1 MTNKDKD
8 IIRLARQSGAT
19 ETYTRMIFETI
30 LEEQRTPDE
39 PAQDPSTGAP
49 DAL

>member
-1 MTNKDKD
+1 MMP
-8 IIRLARQSGAT
+8 IIMLDGWTVLRHLK
-19 ETYTRMIFETI
+19 RMRG
-30 LEEQRTPDE
+30 RTLPK